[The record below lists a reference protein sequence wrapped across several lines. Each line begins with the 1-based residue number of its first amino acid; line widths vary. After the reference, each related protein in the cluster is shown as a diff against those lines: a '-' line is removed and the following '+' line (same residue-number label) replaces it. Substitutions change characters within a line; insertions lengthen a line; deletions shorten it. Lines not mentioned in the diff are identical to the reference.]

1 MSNEEDVSKTTAIE
15 QAEVLLRG
23 LRSGQIHSFIAVA
36 VGDVADEV
44 YNSGDLTARHVGTRL
59 LGLLTIV
66 QVRMTAR
73 FAASDW
79 VRGPKG

>member
-1 MSNEEDVSKTTAIE
+1 MSNEEDVCKSKAIE
-15 QAEVLLRG
+15 QAEILLRG
-23 LRSGQIHSFIAVA
+23 LRSGQIHSFIA

-44 YNSGDLTARHVGTRL
+44 YNSGDLTARHIGTRL

>member
-1 MSNEEDVSKTTAIE
+1 MSDELEVRKNKTIE
-15 QAEVLLRG
+15 QAEILLRG
-23 LRSGQIHSFIAVA
+23 IRSGQIHSFIAVA
-36 VGDVADEV
+36 VGDVADET
-44 YNSGDLTARHVGTRL
+44 YHSDITGRNVGTRL